1 MFPAII
7 SFFKYSLRLFL
18 LLFLC
23 NYHSDY
29 IDPFHVALRP
39 LRLCQHLFY
48 MYISI
53 SYILIIYI
61 LLFKRLVSHIL
72 KYVIPSSFLKSS
84 ISKCHVPCAQAC
96 LILCDPRGY
105 NLTIRSSRQEYFAN
119 FLLQGIFSTQGSNPH
134 LLCLLHHRQIP

>member
-1 MFPAII
+1 MGLCLNVTWILKPSQNCI
-7 SFFKYSLRLFL
+7 LFITM
-18 LLFLC
+18 C
-23 NYHSDY
+23 SINICQMNKCTYK
-29 IDPFHVALRP
+29 IPFYD
-39 LRLCQHLFY
+39 Q
-48 MYISI
+48 IQN
-53 SYILIIYI
+53 IIYI

-119 FLLQGIFSTQGSNPH
+119 FLLQGIFPTQGSNPH